1 MHSRLCLWA
10 PGAAVLITHQD
21 HTGAKEELGFY
32 LTTLL
37 VNQNNTKSHKRERLP
52 PSPVCC
58 SGFFKSLQTPL
69 TACGKKNEEKPAGS
83 DEKRAAVRA
92 APQGS
97 RAARR

>member
-37 VNQNNTKSHKRERLP
+37 VNQNTTKSQNVNVCSP
-52 PSPVCC
+52 PRFVVRVFLNPYRHRSP
-58 SGFFKSLQTPL
+58 P
-69 TACGKKNEEKPAGS
+69 
-83 DEKRAAVRA
+83 AVRKTRKNQ
-92 APQGS
+92 QGAMK
-97 RAARR
+97 RGQR